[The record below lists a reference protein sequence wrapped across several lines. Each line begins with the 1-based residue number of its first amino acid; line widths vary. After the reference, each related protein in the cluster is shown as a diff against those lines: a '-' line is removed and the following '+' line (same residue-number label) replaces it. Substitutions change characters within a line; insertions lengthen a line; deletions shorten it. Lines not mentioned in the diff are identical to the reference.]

1 MDTKTLKLEISMSP
15 KKTKNTSA
23 EEKARGN
30 MKGRNPDRSH
40 ITQHLIDQDK
50 EFFNCILAQ
59 QKAIER
65 F

>member
-1 MDTKTLKLEISMSP
+1 MDTKTLRLEISMSP
-15 KKTKNTSA
+15 KKTTNTSD
-23 EEKARGN
+23 EEKVRRN
-30 MKGRNPDRSH
+30 MKGRNPDRSQV
-40 ITQHLIDQDK
+40 TQHLIDQDK